1 MARRKRR
8 SKPTKRRWS
17 ASQIA
22 LLVISLI
29 IVLSMVIGFVIS
41 VLPTPVD
48 PYSGA
53 TPTAIILTSPTLAT
67 EAPAAPEGP
76 ATPQSDQ

>member
-1 MARRKRR
+1 MARQKRR
-8 SKPTKRRWS
+8 SKPTKRRRS

-22 LLVISLI
+22 LWVISLI

-41 VLPTPVD
+41 VLAKPAGPQTF
-48 PYSGA
+48 A
-53 TPTAIILTSPTLAT
+53 TPTPIILASPASAT
-67 EAPAAPEGP
+67 QAPVSEGP

>member
-1 MARRKRR
+1 MARQKRR
-8 SKPTKRRWS
+8 SKPTSKRRRS

-22 LLVISLI
+22 LWVISLI

-41 VLPTPVD
+41 VLAKPAGPQTF
-48 PYSGA
+48 A
-53 TPTAIILTSPTLAT
+53 TPTPIILATSTSAT
-67 EAPAAPEGP
+67 EAPVPEGP